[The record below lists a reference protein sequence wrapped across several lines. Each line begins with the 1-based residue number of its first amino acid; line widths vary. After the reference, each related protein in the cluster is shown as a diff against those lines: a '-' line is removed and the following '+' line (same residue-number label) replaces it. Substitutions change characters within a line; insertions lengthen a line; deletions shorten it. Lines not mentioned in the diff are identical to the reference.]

1 MKSNNLLMKNRRK
14 FLKRAGILLAG
25 LPIIQLIGWSKLA
38 SAEMPKVSE
47 DDPVAVSLKYVHD
60 ASKAAGRNNSEAFC
74 HNCQLYTGE
83 ADSEW
88 GPCSIFP
95 GKVVNANGWCS
106 AWVKK
111 AG

>member
-1 MKSNNLLMKNRRK
+1 MKNRRK
-14 FLKRAGILLAG
+14 FLKKAGILFTG
-25 LPIIQLIGWSKLA
+25 LPTIQLIGWSKFA
-38 SAEMPKVSE
+38 GAEEMPKVSE

-60 ASKAAGRNNSEAFC
+60 ASKADGRSNSEALC
-74 HNCQLYTGE
+74 SNCQFYTGE

-88 GPCSIFP
+88 GPCTIFP

-106 AWVKK
+106 AWVVK